1 MTIEEKTTVK
11 NVAFS
16 LRERFGGKD
25 SISAEEFAK
34 YLGKQRQFV
43 CQMVSA
49 RQLPGAKIGG
59 TFIIPVDS
67 IALWEARLSKT
78 RAEKEAN
85 GLRSTFYN
93 KTGL

>member
-1 MTIEEKTTVK
+1 MTIEEKATVK
-11 NVAFS
+11 NVASS

-25 SISAEEFAK
+25 NISAEEFAA

-43 CQMVSA
+43 CQMINA
-49 RQLPGAKIGG
+49 RRLPGQKIGG

-78 RAEKEAN
+78 KGTE
-85 GLRSTFYN
+85 GDY
-93 KTGL
+93 